1 MGPGKEVHP
10 TFLGVAAPQHRRTQ
24 EALSTE
30 IYFGRLSRPL
40 SNGLEILP
48 LLNTDGKKLHVK
60 RPFFSLPRFPGLSER
75 CRRWDVFCGVSP
87 AWFTVVAPACHF
99 NGRKKNPNGILQSSE
114 NEFDC

>member
-40 SNGLEILP
+40 SNGLVILP
-48 LLNTDGKKLHVK
+48 LLNTDGKKLHVNALSF
-60 RPFFSLPRFPGLSER
+60 RYLVSRDSPSAAVAGTFSVG
-75 CRRWDVFCGVSP
+75 
-87 AWFTVVAPACHF
+87 
-99 NGRKKNPNGILQSSE
+99 
-114 NEFDC
+114 